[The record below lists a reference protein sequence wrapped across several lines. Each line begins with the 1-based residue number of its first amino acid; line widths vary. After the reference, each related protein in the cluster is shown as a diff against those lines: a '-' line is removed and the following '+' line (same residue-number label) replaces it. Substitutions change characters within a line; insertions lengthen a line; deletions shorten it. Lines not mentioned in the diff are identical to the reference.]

1 MVASFHFKKTIF
13 LWNLTFISL
22 GCITKACVND
32 SDCIVLYG
40 NRRENCCH
48 GVCNVGLC
56 HNGIKL
62 QDGCKHDSQC
72 NGQDSCCVD
81 GNCRKFCAEDRIW
94 RISII
99 VCATVGGIVVIVLV
113 IWVTYKLI
121 KILCAARENTVDNI
135 EKALLYD
142 N

>member
-1 MVASFHFKKTIF
+1 MGCEMVARLIYFFFQAEGGIRY
-13 LWNLTFISL
+13 I
-22 GCITKACVND
+22 
-32 SDCIVLYG
+32 
-40 NRRENCCH
+40 
-48 GVCNVGLC
+48 GVTGVQTCALP
-56 HNGIKL
+56 I
-62 QDGCKHDSQC
+62 
-72 NGQDSCCVD
+72 
-81 GNCRKFCAEDRIW
+81 CRKFCAEDRIW